1 MYDNGY
7 VRLTALPTEILLFPQ
22 RFASALPP
30 FEGITSPLRSAF
42 PPLKGGRGDV
52 PLRSVFCHSER
63 SDESPPF
70 PREIPHYVRNDKGES
85 KSIFIQAYSPQKN
98 KTGESIPHPC
108 GMGLK

>member
-30 FEGITSPLRSAF
+30 
-42 PPLKGGRGDV
+42 LKGGRGDV
-52 PLRSVFCHSER
+52 LLRSVFCHSER

-70 PREIPHYVRNDKGES
+70 PREIPHYVRNDKGGS